1 MLVME
6 ELFKLMKENGASDI
20 HLTVGASPILRINGK
35 LFATPFEVLTPEKA
49 QSLIY
54 SIMSDEQKQRFE
66 TEEELDFAFGMKSY
80 GRLRMNVFRQ
90 RNTIGAAIRSIP
102 FEFKTF
108 DELGL
113 PQQAVK
119 HIIGLNK
126 GLVLIT
132 GSTGSGKSTTLASI
146 INYLNTNNNYHIMT
160 VEDPIEFVHNH
171 KKSIVNQREVGSD
184 THSFTEALRHVL
196 RQDPD
201 VILIGEMRDY
211 DTMQAALNIAE
222 TGHLVFATLHTP
234 DAAQSINRVVD
245 VFPPHQQEQAR
256 MQMSFVVE
264 AIMCQQLV
272 PAADGK
278 GRILAAEV
286 LLANS
291 ALRNLIRDKKT
302 EQVINIMQTNSNA
315 GMMTMNQSLVDL
327 YLAKKITYQDAIVHS
342 SNIIDFKN
350 YLQQKTGGKQ

>member
-35 LFATPFEVLTPEKA
+35 LFATPFEVLTPDKA
-49 QSLIY
+49 QNLIY

-66 TEEELDFAFGMKSY
+66 TEQELDFAFGMKAY

-108 DELGL
+108 EELGL
-113 PQQAVK
+113 PPAVH
-119 HIIGLNK
+119 HITQLNK

-132 GSTGSGKSTTLASI
+132 GPTGSGKSTTLASI
-146 INYLNTNNNYHIMT
+146 INYLNTNHNYHIMT

-171 KKSIVNQREVGSD
+171 KKSIVNQREVGAD
-184 THSFTEALRHVL
+184 THGFAEALRHVL

-201 VILIGEMRDY
+201 VILVGEMRDFE
-211 DTMQAALNIAE
+211 TIQAALNIAE
-222 TGHLVFATLHTP
+222 TGHLVFATLHTS
-234 DAAQSINRVVD
+234 DAAQSINRIVD

-256 MQMSFVVE
+256 MQLSFVIE
-264 AIMCQQLV
+264 AVMCQQLL

-278 GRILAAEV
+278 GRIMAAEV

-291 ALRNLIRDKKT
+291 ALRSLIRDKKS
-302 EQVINIMQTNSNA
+302 EQVVNIMQTNMNA
-315 GMMTMNQSLVDL
+315 GMMTMNQALGEL
-327 YLAKKITYQDAIVHS
+327 YLSKKITYQDALAYS
-342 SNIIDFKN
+342 SNPTDFKN
-350 YLQQKTGGKQ
+350 YLAQKTGTVK

>member
-35 LFATPFEVLTPEKA
+35 LFATPFEVLTPDKA
-49 QSLIY
+49 QNLIY
-54 SIMSDEQKQRFE
+54 SIMSDDQKQRFE
-66 TEEELDFAFGMKSY
+66 TYNELDFAFGMKAY

-113 PQQAVK
+113 PPAIDY
-119 HIIGLNK
+119 IIKLNK

-132 GSTGSGKSTTLASI
+132 GPTGSGKSTTLASI
-146 INYLNTNNNYHIMT
+146 INYLNTNHNYHIMT

-171 KKSIVNQREVGSD
+171 KKSIVNQREVGAD
-184 THSFTEALRHVL
+184 TRGFSEALRHVL

-201 VILIGEMRDY
+201 VILIGEMRDLE
-211 DTMQAALNIAE
+211 TIQAALNIAE
-222 TGHLVFATLHTP
+222 TGHLVLATLHTS
-234 DAAQSINRVVD
+234 DAAQSINRILD

-256 MQMSFVVE
+256 MQLSFVLE
-264 AIMCQQLV
+264 AVMSQQLL

-286 LLANS
+286 LLATS
-291 ALRNLIRDKKT
+291 GLRNLIRDKKT
-302 EQVINIMQTNSNA
+302 EQVVNVMQTNSNA
-315 GMMTMNQSLVDL
+315 GMVTMNQALGEL
-327 YLAKKITYQDAIVHS
+327 YLAKKITYNDAISHS
-342 SNIIDFKN
+342 PNIIDFKN
-350 YLQQKTGGKQ
+350 HLQQRTGKV

>member
-35 LFATPFEVLTPEKA
+35 LFATPFEVLTPDKA

-66 TEEELDFAFGMKSY
+66 TNQELDFAFGMKAY

-108 DELGL
+108 QELGL
-113 PQQAVK
+113 PPAVN

-132 GSTGSGKSTTLASI
+132 GPTGSGKSTTLASI

-171 KKSIVNQREVGSD
+171 KKSIVNQREVGAD
-184 THSFTEALRHVL
+184 THGFAEALRHVL

-201 VILIGEMRDY
+201 VILVGEMRDFE
-211 DTMQAALNIAE
+211 TIQAALNIAE
-222 TGHLVFATLHTP
+222 TGHLFFATLHTS
-234 DAAQSINRVVD
+234 DAAQSINRIVD

-256 MQMSFVVE
+256 MQLSFVIE
-264 AIMCQQLV
+264 AVMCQQLL

-278 GRILAAEV
+278 GRIMAAEV

-291 ALRNLIRDKKT
+291 ALRSLIRDKKS
-302 EQVINIMQTNSNA
+302 EQVINIMQTNSGA
-315 GMMTMNQSLVDL
+315 GMMTMNQALGEL
-327 YLAKKITYQDAIVHS
+327 YLSKKITYQDAIAHS
-342 SNIIDFKN
+342 SNIVDFKN
-350 YLQQKTGGKQ
+350 YLQQKTGK

>member
-35 LFATPFEVLTPEKA
+35 LFATPFEVLTPDKA

-66 TEEELDFAFGMKSY
+66 TNQELDFAFGMKAY
-80 GRLRMNVFRQ
+80 GRMRMNVFRQ

-102 FEFKTF
+102 FEFKSF
-108 DELGL
+108 QELGL
-113 PQQAVK
+113 PPAIN
-119 HIIGLNK
+119 HITQLNK

-132 GSTGSGKSTTLASI
+132 GPTGSGKSTTLASV

-184 THSFTEALRHVL
+184 THGFTEALRHVL

-201 VILIGEMRDY
+201 VILVGEMRDFE
-211 DTMQAALNIAE
+211 TIQAALNIAE
-222 TGHLVFATLHTP
+222 TGHLVFATLHTS
-234 DAAQSINRVVD
+234 DAAQSINRIVD

-256 MQMSFVVE
+256 MQLSFVIE
-264 AIMCQQLV
+264 AVICQQLL

-278 GRILAAEV
+278 GRVMVAEV

-291 ALRNLIRDKKT
+291 ALRSLIRDKKS
-302 EQVINIMQTNSNA
+302 EQVVNIMQTNMAA
-315 GMMTMNQSLVDL
+315 GMMTMNQALGEM
-327 YLAKKITYQDAIVHS
+327 YLAKKITYQDAISHS
-342 SNIIDFKN
+342 SNIADFKN
-350 YLQQKTGGKQ
+350 YLQQKTGSVR